1 MPKITNKLIDEYI
14 KSLSKDDLKVLQIA
28 KDELETSFNIQK
40 SIGLKKWIQK
50 NNK

>member
-1 MPKITNKLIDEYI
+1 MPKITNKHIKKYI
-14 KSLSKDDLKVLQIA
+14 KSLSKDELAVLQIA

-40 SIGLKKWIQK
+40 SIGFKKWIQR

>member
-1 MPKITNKLIDEYI
+1 MPKITKKSVKEYI
-14 KSLSKDDLKVLQIA
+14 KSLSEDDLKVLQIA

-40 SIGLKKWIQK
+40 SIGFKKWIQK